1 MKKRNNIII
10 HFCFFLTL
18 ISSILSLNGCD
29 KKQQEQSPQK
39 SFLEFTNEIFREQV
53 TSDTI
58 SLHYVLADP
67 KNFGIGDITPSLG
80 EFSAKQ
86 MQENASICKEYLT
99 TLKSYDYEQLTKEE
113 QLIYDCLKSSL
124 ELDSSMADDIYLQE
138 ALGPT
143 SGLQAQL
150 PILFA
155 EYAFNSKK
163 DIEDYILLLYDLGR
177 YYSEVE
183 EFEREKS
190 KRGYFMSDETA
201 DAIIKQCQSFIEN
214 PEQNFLIQCFS
225 EKLNDVK
232 ELSKDDKILLE
243 EKNRDAVLESVIPAY
258 QSLIDTLTALKGT
271 GKSTRGLC
279 GYDGGKK
286 YYEKMAQSN
295 TGSSKSVKEMKQALN
310 NEYKACMT
318 TMAMLQ
324 QKNPNILDEFDS
336 IQYPVNEPKEIIE
349 YLKKAIQNDFPLL
362 EEVSYSIKYFHESL
376 QDHLNPAM
384 YLIPPIDD
392 ANQNN
397 IYINPKSQNQNEQLF
412 STLAHEGYP
421 GHLYQ
426 NVYLRKINPAP
437 IRRLLSPT
445 GYEEG
450 WATYVEAYSYEL
462 AGLEESMATLL
473 SANTIAFQCL
483 YSLTDI
489 GINYDGWDLNDTLSF
504 WMPLGI
510 DRETVEEIYLSM
522 ASEPCVYLPYAIGCL
537 EFLELRESAED
548 ELGDKFSLKE
558 FHTFLMN
565 LGPAP
570 FDIIEEH
577 MEQWID
583 TIK

>member
-1 MKKRNNIII
+1 MISF
-10 HFCFFLTL
+10 FC
-18 ISSILSLNGCD
+18 ILNGCR
-29 KKQQEQSPQK
+29 KTQQEQAPNQ

-58 SLHYVLADP
+58 SLHYILADP
-67 KNFGIGDITPSLG
+67 ANFGIEDMTPTLG

-86 MQENASICKEYLT
+86 MQDNASVCKEYLT
-99 TLKSYDYEQLTKEE
+99 QLNQYDYEQLTKEE

-124 ELDSSMADDIYLQE
+124 ELDSLMADEIYLQE
-138 ALGPT
+138 ALGPA
-143 SGLQAQL
+143 SGIQAQL

-163 DIEDYILLLYDLGR
+163 DIEDYLFLLSDLGR
-177 YYSEVE
+177 YYGQIE

-201 DAIIKQCQSFIEN
+201 DAIIEQCQSFIQN
-214 PEQNFLIQCFS
+214 PEQNFLIQCFP
-225 EKLNDVK
+225 EKLDHVN

-243 EKNRDAVLESVIPAY
+243 ERNRDAVLDSVIPAY
-258 QSLIDTLTALKGT
+258 QSLIDTLTSLKGT
-271 GKSTRGLC
+271 GKSTIGLC
-279 GYDGGKK
+279 GYDGGKN
-286 YYEKMAQSN
+286 YYEKMAQAQ
-295 TGSSKSVKEMKQALN
+295 TGSSKSVQEMKQALN
-310 NEYKACMT
+310 REYKACMT
-318 TMAMLQ
+318 TMITLQ
-324 QKNPNILDEFDS
+324 QKNPKILDQFDALK
-336 IQYPVNEPKEIIE
+336 YPANEPKEIIE

-362 EEVSYSIKYFHESL
+362 EEVPYSIKYFHESL
-376 QDHLNPAM
+376 QDYLNPAM

-392 ANQNN
+392 AYQNN
-397 IYINPKSQNQNEQLF
+397 IYINPKSQNQQEQLF

-462 AGLEESMATLL
+462 AGFDESMAAML

-489 GINYDGWDLNDTLSF
+489 GINYDGWDLNDTIGF
-504 WMPLGI
+504 WAALGI
-510 DRETVEEIYLSM
+510 DRETIEEIYLSM

-537 EFLELRESAED
+537 EFLELREEAED
-548 ELGDKFSLKE
+548 SLGDQFTLKQ
-558 FHTFLMN
+558 FHTFLMD

-570 FDIIEEH
+570 FEIIEDR
-577 MEQWID
+577 MEEWIS